1 MTVAKEINLEDILIP
16 GKAASDELMRSLT
29 EIQANNPALKKL
41 NLMNIADLGNDN
53 LSDAAKAQFEALE
66 AMGLQI
72 TGQYN

>member
-41 NLMNIADLGNDN
+41 NLINIAGLGNEN
-53 LSDAAKAQFEALE
+53 FSDAGKEQFKAFEAKGIE
-66 AMGLQI
+66 I
-72 TGQYN
+72 TG